1 MDTNKKIGNI
11 WESQN
16 RSNNYIGSNNM
27 YSLKNN
33 KNDINK
39 KQKFKVRINNYQK
52 IYILIKI

>member
-39 KQKFKVRINNYQK
+39 KQKYKVRINDKY
-52 IYILIKI
+52 